1 MRLKLK
7 KAIQL
12 IAIIMIGIFL
22 VATAVVFARQE
33 SAEVLA
39 ANGPIPPPVGYPKL
53 TLSTKVVTPT
63 LAYTDGA
70 VLEYSLAIV
79 NTGAYQASDV
89 SLLDA
94 IPNHTDYNG
103 DVTPPASFSNGA
115 IRWQHGTVGFD
126 STVLIKF
133 SVTVD
138 PGYEGLITNTAV
150 ISDPMIAEPV
160 TVTAETRVAAGPLLE
175 ISKSAEPALPGALK
189 PLTYE
194 LVVTNQGQPAVNLPI
209 TVTDIVP
216 ADTTSPRPGQG
227 GEVSPDGETI
237 VWTQPITMGFGE
249 STTFTF
255 TVDVGDVQSGTVL
268 HNGLYRVETPF
279 GFAMGEPYTTTV
291 VDPVLILSKSIYPD
305 PPGSNREVT
314 YTLTV
319 LNIGSK
325 ATELVVTDVVPT
337 GVAHLRG
344 GTYTPGN
351 RTVTWEIPELDT
363 RESAQV
369 TFTGY
374 IADIADVIVLNG
386 NYNVCSAEEVCAP
399 GTPVESLIVGPTFEV
414 TAEVDPIAHKPGGG
428 GAPVTPTLTIH
439 NLGPGAALDAAA
451 LLTFGNLSVEN
462 DVIVVPP
469 VGTLLE
475 GPNCDIG
482 NKCLTFN
489 WTGDVGVGEVITFT
503 TSEGNSTV
511 GGGEGTPYT
520 ATLVVTDQLGTYT
533 TEPVTATAIG
543 HVTHFANLIPT
554 KSAPAEIGPGQEMT
568 YTIQVFDSGLST
580 EEEPPPV
587 LTETV
592 PTSVTLLRVSDGGVA
607 EEVGG
612 QTVISWELPG
622 MGPGE
627 YLERSFGVLVDS
639 DLVSGMLIIN
649 DDYRTTWYE
658 SELTTTVSHFMSNLG
673 VPVTTTVREVGLIDS
688 FKTVTPTLA
697 FPGVGT
703 VLTYVVHVVN
713 SGPTD
718 LSDVHVSDLFPWEHT
733 TYQRDAVLTAGSVV
747 SDIVSLEWTGDMAR
761 YSEQLITFTAMV
773 DDFFEGVVTNT
784 ATFSYPGKPDVIREA
799 VAYITDDPVL
809 RIRKEATPDPVTFG
823 SPLLYQVYITN
834 LGQKATQLVVTDTLP
849 INTDYVANSA
859 SAGGVVAGGV
869 VQWNLPVLNPHETIK
884 VTFQVTARGGN
895 VIVNDRYAVR
905 CAEGVFAYGEPVYT
919 DIRYT
924 NKRMFMPLIN
934 RLKPQ

>member
-7 KAIQL
+7 KAVQL
-12 IAIIMIGIFL
+12 VAIIMIGIFL

-33 SAEVLA
+33 SSEVLA

-53 TLSTKVVTPT
+53 SLSTKVVTPT

-89 SLLDA
+89 SLVDV
-94 IPNHTDYNG
+94 IPNHTSYNG
-103 DVTPPASFSNGA
+103 DVTPPASFSSGA
-115 IRWQHGTVGFD
+115 IRWQHGVVGFD

-133 SVTVD
+133 SVTVT

-160 TVTAETRVAAGPLLE
+160 TVTAETRVAAHPLLE

-227 GEVSPDGETI
+227 GEVSPEGDIIT
-237 VWTQPITMGFGE
+237 WTQSITMEFGE
-249 STTFTF
+249 STAFTF

-268 HNGLYRVETPF
+268 HNGIYRVETPF

-291 VDPVLILSKSIYPD
+291 VDPILILSKSIYPD
-305 PPGSNREVT
+305 PPGSNNEVT

-325 ATELVVTDVVPT
+325 ATELEVTDVVPT
-337 GVAHLRG
+337 GVTYRRG

-351 RTVTWEIPELDT
+351 KTVTWEIPELDT

-374 IADIADVIVLNG
+374 IADVADVIVLNG
-386 NYNVCSAEEVCAP
+386 NYKVCSAEVPCVP

-414 TAEVDPIAHKPGGG
+414 TAELDPIAHKPGGG
-428 GAPVTPTLTIH
+428 TAPVTPTLTVR
-439 NLGPGAALDAAA
+439 NLGPGNALDASAHI
-451 LLTFGNLSVEN
+451 TFGNLSVN
-462 DVIVVPP
+462 SGVIQLPSGAELP
-469 VGTLLE
+469 Q

-482 NKCLTFN
+482 NKCLTYS
-489 WTGDVGVGEVITFT
+489 WIGDLAVGEIITFT
-503 TSEGNSTV
+503 SEDPASTV
-511 GGGEGTPYT
+511 GGGEGTHYT

-533 TEPVTATAIG
+533 TEPVTATAVG

-580 EEEPPPV
+580 EETPPPV

-592 PTSVTLLRVSDGGVA
+592 PASVTLLRVSDGGVD

-612 QTVISWELPG
+612 QTVITWVLPG

-627 YLERSFGVLVDS
+627 SLERSFGVLVDS
-639 DLVSGMLIIN
+639 DLVSGNLIIN

-697 FPGVGT
+697 LPGEGT
-703 VLTYVVHVVN
+703 VLTYVVHIVN
-713 SGPTD
+713 SGPID
-718 LSDVHVSDLFPWEHT
+718 LGGVHVSDLFPWEHT
-733 TYQRDAVLTAGSVV
+733 TYQRDAVVTAGTVV
-747 SDIVSLEWTGDMAR
+747 SDIVSLEWTGDLAR
-761 YSEQLITFTAMV
+761 NSEQLITFTAMV

-784 ATFSYPGKPDVIREA
+784 ATFSYPGKPDIVREA

-809 RIRKEATPDPVTFG
+809 RIRKVATPDPVTFG
-823 SPLLYQVYITN
+823 TPLLYQVYITN
-834 LGQKATQLVVTDTLP
+834 LGQKATQLVVTDTIPL
-849 INTDYVANSA
+849 NTAYVANSA
-859 SAGGVVAGGV
+859 SAGGVVVGGV
-869 VQWNLPVLNPHETIK
+869 VQWNLPVLNPHETLK
-884 VTFQVTARGGN
+884 VTFQVTPLAGD
-895 VIVNDRYAVR
+895 VIVNDSYAVR

-924 NKRMFMPLIN
+924 HKRLFMPLIN
-934 RLKPQ
+934 RH